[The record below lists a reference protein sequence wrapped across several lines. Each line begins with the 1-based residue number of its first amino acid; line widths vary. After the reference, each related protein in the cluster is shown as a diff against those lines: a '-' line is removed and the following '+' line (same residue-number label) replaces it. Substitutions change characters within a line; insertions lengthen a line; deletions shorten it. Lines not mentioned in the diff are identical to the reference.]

1 MIHYRHGI
9 SILSACLCFLGMVVT
24 SSGIAQGI
32 FEKTNPQSEIEQ
44 GRKATNEMEKY
55 YPLCTN
61 PAILERVNRISTA
74 LIAQV
79 EPKIYPYQVKVLAI
93 PDINAVN
100 LPGGFLYLYE
110 GLISLCPDDDT
121 LAAVIGHELT
131 HSSHRH
137 WANSTTKIRG
147 ARIVAIIAIL
157 AGLDKQGTIN
167 NSVELMSLSYSRVDE
182 FDADK
187 TGQYYAWAAGYD
199 PLGAV
204 EVAKILEKEEKEA
217 GSDKIPNY
225 LRTHPKPQD
234 RLKRLQV
241 LADQLKQQL
250 RPSIAET
257 PLLPPQKVLVGELPT
272 ASLVA
277 NPYFPLAVGNEWTY
291 CVQKADAKSYYLV
304 RVVGAIPVS
313 EGTVYRAE
321 TYLDKGLS
329 VAYQLFTTNSDVWR
343 RNRLTVSTSPWQ
355 TEYVMSATTE
365 EPVTRDGWQYILVG
379 KEPISLPCGSFP
391 EALHIQKKS
400 ESPPSTQDL
409 WFVENVGLVKRSS
422 LETGVTEVL
431 ASYKKGKP

>member
-1 MIHYRHGI
+1 LGI
-9 SILSACLCFLGMVVT
+9 VVT
-24 SSGIAQGI
+24 SSGIAQSI
-32 FEKTNPQSEIEQ
+32 FDKTNRQAEIEQ
-44 GRKATNEMEKY
+44 GRRGANEIERTT
-55 YPLCTN
+55 PLCTN
-61 PAILERVNRISTA
+61 ATILERVNRISTA
-74 LIAQV
+74 LIAQIQ
-79 EPKIYPYQVKVLAI
+79 PKDYPYQVRVLAI
-93 PDINAVN
+93 PEPNAFN
-100 LPGGFLYLYE
+100 LPGGFIYLHE
-110 GLISLCPDDDT
+110 GLIALCPDDDT
-121 LAAVIGHELT
+121 LSALIGHEMA

-137 WANSTTKIRG
+137 WANRTTKIRG
-147 ARIVAIIAIL
+147 AQIVAIIAIL
-157 AGLDKQGTIN
+157 AGADKGGAIN
-167 NSVELMSLSYSRVDE
+167 NAVALTSLRYSRSDE
-182 FDADK
+182 YDADQ
-187 TGQYYAWAAGYD
+187 TGQYYAWAAGYE

-204 EVAKILEKEEKEA
+204 ELMKVIEKFY
-217 GSDKIPNY
+217 GTDNIPSY
-225 LRTHPKPQD
+225 LSTHPKTKD
-234 RLKRLQV
+234 RIKRLQV

-329 VAYQLFTTNSDVWR
+329 VAYQLFTTGSEVWR

-391 EALHIQKKS
+391 EALHIRKKS
-400 ESPPSTQDL
+400 DSLPSTQDL